1 MTDTE
6 KAWSEGFAVGFDVAK
21 ELTSITQTLGDID
34 GKRLLELRDQADNVE
49 ELRTLFLEDIVRR
62 AVENMRT

>member
-34 GKRLLELRDQADNVE
+34 GKRLLELREQANSVE
-49 ELRTLFLEDIVRR
+49 ELRTLFIEDIVRG
-62 AVENMRT
+62 AVKKMRT

>member
-21 ELTSITQTLGDID
+21 ELTSITQTLGEVD
-34 GKRLLELRDQADNVE
+34 GKRMLELREQANSVE
-49 ELRTLFLEDIVRR
+49 ELRTLFIEDIVRS
-62 AVENMRT
+62 AVKNMRT